1 MPLELRHRWQ
11 FVHLPEKQI
20 VHGLI
25 VPKTVI
31 FYERNGGFTMTS
43 EEMKE
48 ALELLIEYAQTGML
62 CIDERQ
68 RQLLK
73 RYSEEM
79 SK

>member
-1 MPLELRHRWQ
+1 MS
-11 FVHLPEKQI
+11 
-20 VHGLI
+20 
-25 VPKTVI
+25 
-31 FYERNGGFTMTS
+31 S

-48 ALELLIEYAQTGML
+48 ALELLIEYAQTGLL